1 MFHTFILRLRRIDKY
16 DEKYIKKI
24 LHNINTQL
32 KEKSEDD
39 NFDFLGR
46 RYIFEDFVKASSLFG
61 AYLSDEFDDEYL
73 NVVYKAAFDINE
85 FAALGDSRD
94 SIERFVEKF
103 PIGKGLKLTTL
114 IKKGKKLIEAVEED
128 FGADVLVY

>member
-16 DEKYIKKI
+16 DEKYVKKI
-24 LHNINTQL
+24 LHNINVQL

-46 RYIFEDFVKASSLFG
+46 VYIFEDFAKAVSLFG
-61 AYLSDEFDDEYL
+61 AYLSNEFDDEYL
-73 NVVYKAAFDINE
+73 NTVYKAVFGINE
-85 FAALGDSRD
+85 FSLLGDNKD
-94 SIERFVEKF
+94 AIEKFVEKF

-114 IKKGKKLIEAVEED
+114 IKKGKNLIEAAEED
-128 FGADVLVY
+128 FGADVLIY

>member
-1 MFHTFILRLRRIDKY
+1 MFHTFILRLKRIDKY
-16 DEKYIKKI
+16 DDKSNKKI
-24 LHNINTQL
+24 LYNINKQL

-46 RYIFEDFVKASSLFG
+46 RYIFEDFAKAISLFG

-73 NVVYKAAFDINE
+73 NTVYKAVFYVNE
-85 FAALGDSRD
+85 FSLLGDSRD
-94 SIERFVEKF
+94 SIEKFVEKF

-114 IKKGKKLIEAVEED
+114 IKKGKKLIEAAEED

>member
-24 LHNINTQL
+24 LHNINAQL

-46 RYIFEDFVKASSLFG
+46 RYIFEDFVKAISLFG

-73 NVVYKAAFDINE
+73 NAVYKAAFDINE
-85 FAALGDSRD
+85 FAALGEKYV
-94 SIERFVEKF
+94 ERF
-103 PIGKGLKLTTL
+103 PLGKGLKLKGL
-114 IKKGKKLIEAVEED
+114 IKRGLKFIEVVEED
-128 FGADVLVY
+128 FGSDVLIY

>member
-73 NVVYKAAFDINE
+73 NVVYKAEFDINE

-114 IKKGKKLIEAVEED
+114 IKKGKNLIEAVEED

>member
-1 MFHTFILRLRRIDKY
+1 M
-16 DEKYIKKI
+16 
-24 LHNINTQL
+24 
-32 KEKSEDD
+32 
-39 NFDFLGR
+39 GR

>member
-24 LHNINTQL
+24 LHNINMQL

>member
-24 LHNINTQL
+24 LHNINAQL

-46 RYIFEDFVKASSLFG
+46 VYIFEDFAKAVSLFG
-61 AYLSDEFDDEYL
+61 AYLSNEFEDQYL
-73 NVVYKAAFDINE
+73 NNVYKAAFDINE
-85 FAALGDSRD
+85 FSSLGYSRD
-94 SIERFVEKF
+94 AIEKFVEKF
-103 PIGKGLKLTTL
+103 HIGKGFKLTTL
-114 IKKGKKLIEAVEED
+114 IKKVKKLIEA
-128 FGADVLVY
+128 DVLVY

>member
-1 MFHTFILRLRRIDKY
+1 MFYTFILRLRRIDKY

-24 LHNINTQL
+24 LHNINRQL

-46 RYIFEDFVKASSLFG
+46 RYIFEDFVKAISLFG

-73 NVVYKAAFDINE
+73 NNVYKAAFDIDE
-85 FAALGDSRD
+85 FAVLGDSRD
-94 SIERFVEKF
+94 AIEKFVEKF

>member
-24 LHNINTQL
+24 LHNINAQL

-46 RYIFEDFVKASSLFG
+46 RYIFEDFVKAISLFG
-61 AYLSDEFDDEYL
+61 AYLSNEFDDEYL
-73 NVVYKAAFDINE
+73 NVVYKAVFDINE
-85 FAALGDSRD
+85 FAVLGNSRD
-94 SIERFVEKF
+94 AIEKFVERF
-103 PIGKGLKLTTL
+103 PLGKGLKLKGL
-114 IKKGKKLIEAVEED
+114 IKRALKFIEAVEED

>member
-1 MFHTFILRLRRIDKY
+1 MFYTFILRLRRIDKY
-16 DEKYIKKI
+16 DEKYVKKI
-24 LHNINTQL
+24 LHNINMQL

-46 RYIFEDFVKASSLFG
+46 RYIFEDFVKAISLFG

-73 NVVYKAAFDINE
+73 NNVYKAAFDINE

-94 SIERFVEKF
+94 AIEKFVEKF

-128 FGADVLVY
+128 FGADVLIY

>member
-1 MFHTFILRLRRIDKY
+1 MFHTFILRLRRIDRY
-16 DEKYIKKI
+16 DEKSIKKI
-24 LHNINTQL
+24 LYNINAQL

-46 RYIFEDFVKASSLFG
+46 AYILEDFIKAIAIFG

-73 NVVYKAAFDINE
+73 NTVYKAGFNINE
-85 FAALGDSRD
+85 FAVLGDSRD
-94 SIERFVEKF
+94 AIEKYVERF
-103 PIGKGLKLTTL
+103 PLGKGLKLKGL
-114 IKKGKKLIEAVEED
+114 IKRGLKFIEAVEED

>member
-16 DEKYIKKI
+16 DEKYIHKI

>member
-46 RYIFEDFVKASSLFG
+46 RYIFEDFVKAISLFG

-73 NVVYKAAFDINE
+73 NAVYKAAFDINE

>member
-1 MFHTFILRLRRIDKY
+1 MFHTFILRLKRIDKY
-16 DEKYIKKI
+16 DDKSNKKI
-24 LHNINTQL
+24 LHNINAQL

-46 RYIFEDFVKASSLFG
+46 VYIFEDFAKAVSLFG
-61 AYLSDEFDDEYL
+61 AYLSNEFEDEYL
-73 NVVYKAAFDINE
+73 NAVYKAAFDINE
-85 FAALGDSRD
+85 FAVLGNGRD
-94 SIERFVEKF
+94 AIEKFVEKF
-103 PIGKGLKLTTL
+103 PIGKGVKLTTL

>member
-16 DEKYIKKI
+16 DEKYVKKI
-24 LHNINTQL
+24 LHNINVQL

-46 RYIFEDFVKASSLFG
+46 RYIFEDFVKAISLFG
-61 AYLSDEFDDEYL
+61 VYLSDEFDDEYL
-73 NVVYKAAFDINE
+73 NTVYKAAFDINE
-85 FAALGDSRD
+85 FAAFGDSRD
-94 SIERFVEKF
+94 AIEKYVERF
-103 PIGKGLKLTTL
+103 PLGKGLKLKGL
-114 IKKGKKLIEAVEED
+114 IKRGLKFIEAVEED

>member
-73 NVVYKAAFDINE
+73 NVVYKAAFDINQ

>member
-1 MFHTFILRLRRIDKY
+1 MFHLFTLRLLRINKY
-16 DEKYIKKI
+16 DDKSNKKI
-24 LHNINTQL
+24 LYNINKQL

-46 RYIFEDFVKASSLFG
+46 VYIFEDFVKAVSLFG
-61 AYLSDEFDDEYL
+61 AYLSDEFDDEYI
-73 NVVYKAAFDINE
+73 NNVYKAAFDINE
-85 FAALGDSRD
+85 FAAFGDGRD
-94 SIERFVEKF
+94 AIEKFVEKF

-114 IKKGKKLIEAVEED
+114 IKKGKNLIEAVEED

>member
-1 MFHTFILRLRRIDKY
+1 MFHTFILRLKRIDKY
-16 DEKYIKKI
+16 DDKSNKKI
-24 LHNINTQL
+24 LYNINKQL

-46 RYIFEDFVKASSLFG
+46 VYIFEDFAKSISLFG

-73 NVVYKAAFDINE
+73 NVIYKAVFDINE
-85 FAALGDSRD
+85 FSLLGDSRD
-94 SIERFVEKF
+94 AIEKFVEKF

-114 IKKGKKLIEAVEED
+114 IKKGKNLIEATEED

>member
-1 MFHTFILRLRRIDKY
+1 MFHTFILRLKRIDKY
-16 DEKYIKKI
+16 DEKSNKKI
-24 LHNINTQL
+24 LHNINAQL

-46 RYIFEDFVKASSLFG
+46 RYIFEDFAKAVSLFG

-73 NVVYKAAFDINE
+73 NAVYKAAFDINE
-85 FAALGDSRD
+85 FAVLGNGRD
-94 SIERFVEKF
+94 AIEKFVEKF
-103 PIGKGLKLTTL
+103 PIGKGVKLTTL

>member
-16 DEKYIKKI
+16 DEKYVKKI
-24 LHNINTQL
+24 LHNINAQL